1 MSKINRR
8 SFLSFVSVIIPSFL
22 LSKAEA
28 ATSPH
33 GTFLVKSSAI
43 KVGQTQLYNAKD
55 ANGRTVEIILRRR
68 KSGLTALDGTCTH
81 EGCLVDLKRNKLV
94 CPCHGSIFHTATGAV
109 EMGPSGSSKNSI
121 KPLKKYKVTERS
133 GKIYIK

>member
-28 ATSPH
+28 ATSPY
-33 GTFLVKSSAI
+33 GNFLVKSSDI
-43 KVGQTQLYNAKD
+43 KMGQIQVYHAKD
-55 ANGRTVEIILRRR
+55 AKGRTVEIILRRR
-68 KSGLTALDGTCTH
+68 KTGLTALDGTCTH
-81 EGCLVDLKRNKLV
+81 QGCLVDLKQKKLV
-94 CPCHGSIFHTATGAV
+94 CPCHGSTFHSATGAV
-109 EMGPSGSSKNSI
+109 EIGPSGNSKNSI
-121 KPLKKYKVTERS
+121 KPLKKFKVTEKS